1 MFSRIFSTECS
12 ELYNRCKHFDVISI
26 DIFDTSLIR
35 LVNRPE
41 EIFKIVGEKLRLQ
54 SFATARISAQLS
66 VEKKTGVK
74 TTINDIYQELI
85 RNRYFDHSSAQFAME
100 LEIETENRMCVA
112 RRDIIDFVAKM
123 KSMRKEIIFLSDMY
137 LPKEYLTKMLTTKGF
152 RGFDRV
158 IVSCDCGKNKI
169 SGDAFKYIKSIY
181 PQRKII
187 HIGDNIRTDY
197 LNAKKNG
204 VHALLVKRI
213 EFNNLDRLLT
223 ATIQSEKTPYRWGYI
238 TMSKIEYAFLKWL
251 YEGLKVLQ
259 PQKVLFLTREGL
271 FFKEG
276 FELLGLDKEFDCK
289 TIYASRRSM
298 LCALANSDRQFVIN
312 YIGATRCSADELF
325 KIFSLDKTYISSI
338 CEKYRIKDSSESLGS
353 LPFENIIDDVI
364 GVSEKHIDA
373 QFNLLKKYIIDLHL
387 DGRVALVDIGW
398 NGTMQLL
405 LERMI
410 KVTET
415 NVELIGYY
423 LGEFSG
429 TSLKYDI
436 NKKGFLCDSSN
447 PDKIKEVTNGAYIL
461 EQCFTPNIGSTI
473 GYQEKEGKITPIL
486 KEKDQDKIIGEVQQG
501 IVKALRE
508 ISLFDSEFEL
518 IYEKNQLLEPI
529 SYPERDYAEM
539 LGNIK
544 WKDVESYRFLAKPR
558 KRMDYVF
565 YPNHIF
571 EDIRKSGWKSAFLL
585 RLFKVPLPY
594 YRIYKLMK
602 GIVG

>member
-1 MFSRIFSTECS
+1 MFRRIFNTDYS
-12 ELYNRCKHFDVISI
+12 ELYNRCKHYDAISI

-35 LVNRPE
+35 LVDRPE
-41 EIFKIVGEKLRLQ
+41 DIFKIVGEKLRLQ

-66 VEKKTGVK
+66 VENKTGVK

-85 RNRYFDHSSAQFAME
+85 RNGYFDHSAAQVAME
-100 LEIETENRMCVA
+100 LEIETEKRMCVA

-123 KSMRKEIIFLSDMY
+123 KSMKKEIIFLSDMY
-137 LPKEYLTKMLTTKGF
+137 LPKEYLTEMLITKGF
-152 RGFDRV
+152 SGFDRV

-181 PQRKII
+181 PKRKIV

-204 VHALLVKRI
+204 IHALLVKRI
-213 EFNNLDRLLT
+213 ESSNLDRLLT
-223 ATIQSEKTPYRWGYI
+223 ATTRSEKSPCRWGYI

-276 FELLGLDKEFDCK
+276 FEILGLDKEFDCK
-289 TIYASRRSM
+289 IFYASRRSM
-298 LCALANSDRQFVIN
+298 LCALANSDREFVIN
-312 YIGATRCSADELF
+312 YIRATCCSVDELF
-325 KIFSLDKTYISSI
+325 KIFSLNKEYISSI
-338 CEKYRIKDSSESLGS
+338 CEKYRIKDSSDSLGL
-353 LPFENIIDDVI
+353 LPFENIIGDIIDF
-364 GVSEKHIDA
+364 SEKHISV
-373 QFNLLKKYIIDLHL
+373 QFNLLKKYIIDLQL

-405 LERMI
+405 MERMI
-410 KVTET
+410 KEIGI

-429 TSLKYDI
+429 TPLKYDI
-436 NKKGFLCDSSN
+436 NKKGFLCNSCN
-447 PDKIKEVTNGAYIL
+447 PDKVKEVTNGAYL
-461 EQCFTPNIGSTI
+461 FEQCFTPNIGSTI

-486 KEKDQDKIIGEVQQG
+486 KEKDQDEIIREVQQG
-501 IVKALRE
+501 VVKALRE
-508 ISLFDSEFEL
+508 ISFFDSECEL
-518 IYEKNQLLEPI
+518 IYEKNQLLQSI
-529 SYPERDYAEM
+529 SYPNRDYAEM

-558 KRMDYVF
+558 KRMAYIF
-565 YPNHIF
+565 HPNQIF
-571 EDIRKSGWKSAFLL
+571 EDLRKSGWKSAFLL
-585 RLFKVPLPY
+585 RLFYIPFPY
-594 YRIYKLMK
+594 FRIYKKLK
-602 GIVG
+602 K